1 MGEAVGAHAID
12 AAAEHRVLDGGV
24 ARDHHGLHAALAR
37 VIGQL
42 LNHLVSRLPRRR
54 EDHLDA
60 ADLRATALGQLVVG
74 GVEDDDGAHVAPG
87 IVHHVVDK
95 PVAGGVEEIIGVVL
109 IGPRLPPIPAARPQH
124 VVPVNDEELFP
135 LLGHDAICGL
145 FPVLAQP
152 LVHAGGGGLGHIQ

>member
-12 AAAEHRVLDGGV
+12 AAAEHRVLNGRV
-24 ARDHHGLHAALAR
+24 ARDHHGLHPALAR
-37 VIGQL
+37 VVGQL
-42 LNHLVSRLPRRR
+42 LDHLVGRLPRRG
-54 EDHLDA
+54 EDHLHA
-60 ADLRATALGQLVVG
+60 ADLRARAFRKLVIG

-87 IVHHVVDK
+87 VVHHVVDE
-95 PVAGGVEEIIGVVL
+95 PVAGGVEEVVGVVL
-109 IGPRLPPIPAARPQH
+109 VGPRLPPVPAARPQH
-124 VVPVNDEELFP
+124 VVPVNDEESLA